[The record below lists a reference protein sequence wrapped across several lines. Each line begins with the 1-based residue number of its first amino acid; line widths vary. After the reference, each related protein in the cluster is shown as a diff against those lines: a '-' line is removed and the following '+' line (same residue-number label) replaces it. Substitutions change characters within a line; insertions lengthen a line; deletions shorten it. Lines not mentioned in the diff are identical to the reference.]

1 MALFVVLAMVFI
13 EAAGDPGL
21 AKVERVTIGLV
32 EAFYVF
38 SMNEDSLKSCGA
50 RPWMSPEHD
59 GNILWSR
66 AECVCRR
73 RHLKEEL

>member
-1 MALFVVLAMVFI
+1 MALLVVLAMVFI

-32 EAFYVF
+32 EAFYVLF
-38 SMNEDSLKSCGA
+38 MNEDSLKSRGA